1 MKNLFLI
8 ITAILLLGS
17 IQETKAQLTVGA
29 GIGYATDISSLGIS
43 ANIGYEI
50 NETWAAS
57 GSYTHFLE
65 KDYVKWSAI
74 DFNANYNIS
83 EMENLGQFY
92 AIGGI
97 NITTVK
103 VDIPGV
109 DLDGFSLGGGSVS
122 DSNFGINIGAGLK
135 VDLSEKM
142 ILAPEMTYTI
152 SNGSYLKIGAKVMFR
167 I

>member
-1 MKNLFLI
+1 MKKLFVVI
-8 ITAILLLGS
+8 VAILFVGS
-17 IQETKAQLTVGA
+17 FQETKAQFTVGA
-29 GIGYATDISSLGIS
+29 GLGYASDISSLGIS
-43 ANIGYEI
+43 ANVGYEI
-50 NETWAAS
+50 DETWAAS

-83 EMENLGQFY
+83 EIENIGKLY

-103 VDIPGV
+103 IDIPG
-109 DLDGFSLGGGSVS
+109 LSEFFGSSSTSESNLGL
-122 DSNFGINIGAGLK
+122 NIGAGLK

-142 ILAPEMTYTI
+142 ILAPEMTYSI
-152 SNGSYLKIGAKVMFR
+152 SSGSYLRIGAKLMFK

>member
-1 MKNLFLI
+1 MKNLFVVI
-8 ITAILLLGS
+8 IAVLLVGS
-17 IQETKAQLTVGA
+17 IQETKAQFSVGA
-29 GIGYATDISSLGIS
+29 GLGYASDISSLGIS
-43 ANIGYEI
+43 ANVGYEI
-50 NETWAAS
+50 DETWAAS

-83 EMENLGQFY
+83 EIENLGKLY

-103 VDIPGV
+103 LDFPDVDF
-109 DLDGFSLGGGSVS
+109 DGFSMGGGSVS
-122 DSNFGINIGAGLK
+122 DSNFGVNIGAGLK

-142 ILAPEMTYTI
+142 FLAPEITYSI
-152 SNGSYLKIGAKVMFR
+152 SSGSYLRIGAKLMFK

>member
-1 MKNLFLI
+1 MKKLFVI
-8 ITAILLLGS
+8 IVAILLVGS
-17 IQETKAQLTVGA
+17 FQETKAQFTVGA
-29 GIGYATDISSLGIS
+29 GLGYASDISSLGIS
-43 ANIGYEI
+43 ANVGYEI
-50 NETWAAS
+50 DETWAAT
-57 GSYTHFLE
+57 GSYTHFLK

-83 EMENLGQFY
+83 EIESLGNLY

-103 VDIPGV
+103 LDIPGLSEV
-109 DLDGFSLGGGSVS
+109 FGGSS
-122 DSNFGINIGAGLK
+122 ASESNFGLNIGAGLK

-142 ILAPEMTYTI
+142 ILAPEMTYSI
-152 SNGSYLKIGAKVMFR
+152 SSGSYLRIGAKLMFR